1 MVPSLAFV
9 ARLRQADAGCSIKGI
24 STSGAG
30 EVVQSTMSRCIA
42 AGFVLWV
49 AGTWLFAAPSRA
61 AAEQPVNAQPAPVP
75 SVFSCA
81 MDGLWLGL
89 LVGSGGGYL
98 RARREGF
105 DSDDWRPVVL
115 GAGIGA
121 LSGVGVGLAAGFVDL
136 AAERPGR
143 ASIALRDTLYGAG
156 LGGLLGA
163 ITGALV
169 MVRSED
175 PEHIGFGA
183 AIGSLAGAGAGLA
196 VGLIEGALTMKRT
209 APATATA
216 LSRVRPALAW
226 TRDRSGALLP
236 AFTLSA
242 RF

>member
-1 MVPSLAFV
+1 
-9 ARLRQADAGCSIKGI
+9 
-24 STSGAG
+24 
-30 EVVQSTMSRCIA
+30 MSRWIA
-42 AGFVLWV
+42 AGFVFWFAWTSV
-49 AGTWLFAAPSRA
+49 FAAPSRA
-61 AAEQPVNAQPAPVP
+61 SAAEPASAQPASLPST

-105 DSDDWRPVVL
+105 DSEDWRPVVL

-136 AAERPGR
+136 AADRRSRAQARPSTRPGR

-169 MVRSED
+169 LVRSDD

-196 VGLIEGALTMKRT
+196 VGLIEGALVMKRT
-209 APATATA
+209 APAPATA
-216 LSRVRPALAW
+216 LLRVRPALAW

-236 AFTLSA
+236 ALTLSA